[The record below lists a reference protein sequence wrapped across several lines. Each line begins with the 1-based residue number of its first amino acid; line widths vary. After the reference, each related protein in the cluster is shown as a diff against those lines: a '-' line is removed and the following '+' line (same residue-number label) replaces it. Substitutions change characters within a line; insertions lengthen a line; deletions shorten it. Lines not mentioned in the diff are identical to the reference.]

1 MEVEEKGLENSKVT
15 NKLLIIEFSMLLGV
29 FENRVPE
36 MNFLRQ

>member
-1 MEVEEKGLENSKVT
+1 MEVEGNGLENANVIS
-15 NKLLIIEFSMLLGV
+15 KLLIIEFSVLLGV